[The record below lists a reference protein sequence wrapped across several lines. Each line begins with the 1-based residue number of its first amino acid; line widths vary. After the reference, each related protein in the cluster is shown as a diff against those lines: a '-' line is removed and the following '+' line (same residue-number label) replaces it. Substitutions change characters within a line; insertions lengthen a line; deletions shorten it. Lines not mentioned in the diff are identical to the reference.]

1 MALSDF
7 DKELGNRI
15 AGILDREY
23 PDIPK
28 QEIANLIGVLPPA
41 LSDMFSGKRHF
52 RVEMV
57 YKIARRL
64 GCSVDYLLGNADD
77 PTTDPDMQAAIK
89 ALGLSQ
95 KAVENVAEIA
105 GMQSNSQIPSSVD
118 AFLRSDVGIGFFACL
133 DKVALEAALLSGYV
147 KAEPVLDYRSEAGR
161 YRGVGL
167 QYAIMQLADYTKQAA
182 SSLYNADEIISRA
195 QSASI
200 RDQITA
206 AQLRKQ
212 AAAAEASDG
221 EETS

>member
-1 MALSDF
+1 MKDTNKNPLWVEIGNRLRELRETKGETQA
-7 DKELGNRI
+7 ELGTAIGETRSLVNMWESGERAI
-15 AGILDREY
+15 KAEALLALAG
-23 PDIPK
+23 
-28 QEIANLIGVLPPA
+28 
-41 LSDMFSGKRHF
+41 HF
-52 RVEMV
+52 
-57 YKIARRL
+57 
-64 GCSVDYLLGNADD
+64 GCTVDYILCNSDTQSPA
-77 PTTDPDMQAAIK
+77 PDMQAAIK

-105 GMQSNSQIPSSVD
+105 GMQANSQIPSSVD

-195 QSASI
+195 QGASI
-200 RDQITA
+200 RDQITS
-206 AQLRKQ
+206 AQQRKQ

-221 EETS
+221 QET